1 MKNIILT
8 LLFAIYSILTAE
20 SSIKE
25 RNINKME
32 VSFKLSN
39 LINQSSFKTSESINY
54 KKLPHAS
61 NIFKEIKIEE
71 IFQVKKQTSKKF
83 KQTRSISN

>member
-1 MKNIILT
+1 MKNIILI
-8 LLFAIYSILTAE
+8 LLFTIYSTLDAE
-20 SSIKE
+20 ASIKE
-25 RNINKME
+25 RNINEMK

-39 LINQSSFKTSESINY
+39 FINQSSFKANESIDY

-71 IFQVKKQTSKKF
+71 IFQVKKQTLKKF